1 MRQAGPVSD
10 CHGLLDKNAVIA
22 VFSDVFRDVRQ
33 TSTCCAASGMSIL
46 CLHCADSPAD
56 GPGME
61 HSEAGTASL
70 FSETTAV
77 QFDQLPEAAIRAY
90 VETGAQQCPVS

>member
-1 MRQAGPVSD
+1 VRQARPVTNSY
-10 CHGLLDKNAVIA
+10 GALNRNAIVTT
-22 VFSDVFRDVRQ
+22 FSDVFRDVRQ
-33 TSTCCAASGMSIL
+33 MSTCCAASGMSIL
-46 CLHCADSPAD
+46 CLHCTDSPAD

-61 HSEAGTASL
+61 RSEAGTASL

-90 VETGAQQCPVS
+90 VETGAQ